1 MSLGMDYTMFALR
14 IVGAPKTVN
23 VNGKN
28 IAPEVMLSP
37 SFGEPLSVWMAQS
50 LSNKLHGVNIPGMKL
65 VSDPKAISG
74 CRVILSDTEANEAP
88 MELGEA
94 SKLLLL
100 SEAVDQILSPA
111 KRMRNYDYADLIIN
125 FNALISKKYL
135 PGEEV
140 VTSDMDLNNLVY
152 EKLQKPLIKS
162 QAQSPKFRN

>member
-1 MSLGMDYTMFALR
+1 MSLGMEYTIFALR

-37 SFGEPLSVWMAQS
+37 SLGEPLSVWLAQS
-50 LSNKLHGVNIPGMKL
+50 LANKLHGSNIPGMKL
-65 VSDPKAISG
+65 VSDPKAVSG
-74 CRVILSDTEANEAP
+74 CRVLIGEVDGNDAATG
-88 MELGEA
+88 LGEA

-100 SEAVDQILSPA
+100 SEAIDQILSPA
-111 KRMRNYDYADLIIN
+111 KKMRNYDYADLIIN

-152 EKLQKPLIKS
+152 EKLQRPLIKS

>member
-1 MSLGMDYTMFALR
+1 MSLGMEYTIFALR

-37 SFGEPLSVWMAQS
+37 SLGEPLSVWMAQS
-50 LSNKLHGVNIPGMKL
+50 LANKLHGTNIPGMRL

-74 CRVILSDTEANEAP
+74 CRVILDEESVDTSP
-88 MELGEA
+88 TELGKA

-111 KRMRNYDYADLIIN
+111 KKMRNYDYADLIIN

-140 VTSDMDLNNLVY
+140 LTSDMDLNNLVY
-152 EKLQKPLIKS
+152 EKLQRPLIRS